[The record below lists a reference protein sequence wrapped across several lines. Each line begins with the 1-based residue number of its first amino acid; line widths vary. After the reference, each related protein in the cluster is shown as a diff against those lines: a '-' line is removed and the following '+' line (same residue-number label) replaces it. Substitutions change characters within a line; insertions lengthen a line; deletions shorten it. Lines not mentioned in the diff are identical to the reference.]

1 MEDTNFKSYI
11 VAKQKT
17 NHFEQQVMNGFAA
30 SYVPFLKEDHQILS
44 DNLKKEYSPAKQ
56 ESRSLELEDGEICEF
71 ELTELANCK
80 AEVRNL
86 QDGEICESELTELAN
101 CKAEVRNLQAQL
113 ALNECRLQQKKD
125 ENMNLKNS
133 LEVQRKTNSQLEDK
147 TKISSKIGEKLQII
161 IKERDLANSENTLLK
176 EKVKSFTK
184 LLDSKKCCENVNNK
198 EEIEELKMNI
208 VTMTKKHLGEI
219 EKVIAEKNQINNSN
233 IELEMR
239 IKKYDSS
246 LLEHGKLALKHQQLK
261 EEHEKLL
268 AQTMKINEK
277 LVDSKIENQ
286 KLSERR
292 KKLLITFGDE
302 ILKNKKLRKKIEDL
316 KKENKAKRKEIKN
329 YKSLLKEN
337 QSLESTNKQKDN
349 FEKLPLNPDSSQV
362 TVNEPQLNKR
372 ENKFDEILREVKL
385 HKQF

>member
-1 MEDTNFKSYI
+1 
-11 VAKQKT
+11 
-17 NHFEQQVMNGFAA
+17 
-30 SYVPFLKEDHQILS
+30 
-44 DNLKKEYSPAKQ
+44 
-56 ESRSLELEDGEICEF
+56 
-71 ELTELANCK
+71 
-80 AEVRNL
+80 
-86 QDGEICESELTELAN
+86 
-101 CKAEVRNLQAQL
+101 
-113 ALNECRLQQKKD
+113 
-125 ENMNLKNS
+125 
-133 LEVQRKTNSQLEDK
+133 
-147 TKISSKIGEKLQII
+147 
-161 IKERDLANSENTLLK
+161 
-176 EKVKSFTK
+176 
-184 LLDSKKCCENVNNK
+184 
-198 EEIEELKMNI
+198 MNI

-337 QSLESTNKQKDN
+337 QSLESTNKLKDN
-349 FEKLPLNPDSSQV
+349 FEKLPLDPDSSQV